1 MNPSD
6 EEKVAKDL
14 ELIDRLLAKLP
25 KLDSGVVK
33 PVEPEKLEQIRKRNK
48 KMRKTSMQKAFKA
61 EHEDEDNYKL
71 MELLLS
77 SYKSEKRA
85 SRVMDK
91 HMELIDTMNKS

>member
-1 MNPSD
+1 M
-6 EEKVAKDL
+6 
-14 ELIDRLLAKLP
+14 ELVERLLAKLP
-25 KLDSGVVK
+25 KLENMVK
-33 PVEPEKLEQIRKRNK
+33 PIDPEKLEQQRKRNK

-61 EHEDEDNYKL
+61 EDEDEDNYKL

-91 HMELIDTMNKS
+91 HMDLIDTMNKSQSIKNCEKH